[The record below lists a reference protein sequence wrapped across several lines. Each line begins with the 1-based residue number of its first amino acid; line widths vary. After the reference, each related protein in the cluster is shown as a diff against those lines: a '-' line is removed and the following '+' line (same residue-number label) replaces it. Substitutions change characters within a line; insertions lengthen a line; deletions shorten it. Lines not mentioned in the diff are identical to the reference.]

1 MRNFLISICSLII
14 LCTGYVIPSSAAT
27 VYRYA
32 YIINSGDA
40 KELALILLDS
50 TSPQAHEQRQIPIPT
65 DRQFQFFGAI
75 PSPTGEWIA
84 LPFQSPEGTKLQLYN
99 ILSSEIF
106 DVVDGS
112 FPLRDINGLP
122 DQHIV
127 WSPDGKNL
135 AFLAVASI
143 DDKEPT
149 GGVFIYSV
157 DTQNILKLVDET
169 SFYARLAWSAD
180 SKLLAIS
187 KRECS
192 DTQRCEFSLSVA
204 DINIGSVTQ
213 SVNIPFLDFGAASYI
228 GVDTLCSL
236 AWSPDSRYISFVS
249 ICSYEPS
256 PIPKEVYVWDT
267 QSEELT
273 PLTSFTTAIQIPQD
287 GMFSVGF
294 YSVAWI
300 TANTLLVGGVWGTN
314 TSLQSGTFLAH
325 VADKTMAEIS
335 VEAVEQWAIAP
346 TRQKAAYRSTTAVD
360 AERLVPDP
368 PKLNISDIG
377 ADSSLSN
384 SSTTATNACH
394 LSWSPDS
401 TTLAYTFQT
410 DLDSFGRSC
419 TLAPLG
425 IGLIDDSTKQT
436 VEYSFT
442 SDERSK
448 GVVIV
453 GWVHMQ

>member
-1 MRNFLISICSLII
+1 M
-14 LCTGYVIPSSAAT
+14 PKAQASSD
-27 VYRYA
+27 YRYA
-32 YIINSGDA
+32 YIVHSGDA
-40 KELALILLDS
+40 KELALILLDNA
-50 TSPQAHEQRQIPIPT
+50 SPQAHEQRQIPIPA

-84 LPFQSPEGTKLQLYN
+84 LPFQSPEGTRLQLYN

-112 FPLRDINGLP
+112 LSLRDINGLP
-122 DQHIV
+122 DQHLV

-135 AFLAVASI
+135 AFLAVAST
-143 DDKEPT
+143 DDKEST

-157 DTQNILKLVDET
+157 DTQNTLKLVDET

-187 KRECS
+187 NRECA
-192 DTQRCEFSLSVA
+192 DTQRCEFSLSIA
-204 DINIGSVTQ
+204 DTTTDSITQ
-213 SVNIPFLDFGAASYI
+213 SVNISFLDFGAASYI

-236 AWSPDSRYISFVS
+236 DWSPDSRYISFIP

-256 PIPKEVYVWDT
+256 PIPKEIYVWDT
-267 QSEELT
+267 QSDELT
-273 PLTSFTTAIQIPQD
+273 PLTSFTTDVQIPQD

-294 YSVAWI
+294 YSVVWI
-300 TANTLLVGGVWGTN
+300 TADALLVSGVWGTN
-314 TSLQSGTFLAH
+314 ASLQTGTFMAH
-325 VADKTMAEIS
+325 VADKTMTEIS
-335 VEAVEQWAIAP
+335 ADAVEYWALSP
-346 TRQKAAYRSTTAVD
+346 TRQKAAYRSTAAID
-360 AERLVPDP
+360 AERLVSDP
-368 PKLNISDIG
+368 PKLNISDVG

-384 SSTTATNACH
+384 SSTTTINACR

-401 TTLAYTFQT
+401 ATLAYTFQT

-425 IGLIDDSTKQT
+425 IGLMDASTKQT

-453 GWVHMQ
+453 GWVRVQ